1 MISADLTEKC
11 FHSKASK
18 LAYPLS
24 LKKKIGHELE
34 KNWFKYFSF
43 IFVDKT
49 ITSIWVRKTK
59 KYW

>member
-24 LKKKIGHELE
+24 LKKLTHELE